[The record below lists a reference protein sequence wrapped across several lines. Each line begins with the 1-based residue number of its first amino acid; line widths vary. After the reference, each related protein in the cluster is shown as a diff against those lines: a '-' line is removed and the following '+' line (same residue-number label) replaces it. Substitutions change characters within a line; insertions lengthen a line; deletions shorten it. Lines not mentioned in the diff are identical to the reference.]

1 MLRDGLRRRLTQT
14 PSLGDY
20 GFVLAILTKSN
31 MLADLQQCVFG
42 RLTLSAIET
51 DNNVCLIDLI
61 LTLEIIAFLS
71 YELIHPPGYV
81 SF

>member
-14 PSLGDY
+14 PSLNDY
-20 GFVLAILTKSN
+20 GFVLAILQKSN
-31 MLADLQQCVFG
+31 MLGDLPQCVFG
-42 RLTLSAIET
+42 YLTLSAIET